1 MIDFMNKSGFIG
13 ILAGVI
19 ALAGC
24 SSFVGVQSEY
34 TFMKIDAVGIGVE
47 VVSTDSTRQLGLS
60 GRASLLDGTGMLFV
74 YENPGLHG
82 IWMKDMNFPI
92 DIIWIGAEDS
102 RKATL
107 RVLDV
112 EKNVDPETYPTVFT
126 PNVPSSYVL
135 EVNAGFADENEVE
148 IGDEITINR

>member
-13 ILAGVI
+13 VLAGS
-19 ALAGC
+19 AMLAGC

-47 VVSTDSTRQLGLS
+47 VVSTDETRQLGLS
-60 GRASLLDGTGMLFV
+60 GRDPLSDGTGMLFA

-126 PNVPSSYVL
+126 PSVPSTYAL
-135 EVNAGFADENEVE
+135 EVNAGFIDANEVG
-148 IGDEITINR
+148 IGDGVTIDW

>member
-1 MIDFMNKSGFIG
+1 MNKSGLAG
-13 ILAGVI
+13 LLAGVVT
-19 ALAGC
+19 LAGC

-47 VVSTDSTRQLGLS
+47 VARTDSARQLGLS

-107 RVLDV
+107 RVLDM
-112 EKNVDPETYPTVFT
+112 EKNVSPVTYPKVFT

-135 EVNAGFADENEVE
+135 EVNTGFADENGVEV
-148 IGDEITINR
+148 GDTVAIDQ